1 MSAVGAGVTPPCE
14 LRISRCDH
22 ITEGFLFIP
31 EVCSVCVEG

>member
-1 MSAVGAGVTPPCE
+1 MSAVGAGVTPSCG

-31 EVCSVCVEG
+31 GVCSVCAEV